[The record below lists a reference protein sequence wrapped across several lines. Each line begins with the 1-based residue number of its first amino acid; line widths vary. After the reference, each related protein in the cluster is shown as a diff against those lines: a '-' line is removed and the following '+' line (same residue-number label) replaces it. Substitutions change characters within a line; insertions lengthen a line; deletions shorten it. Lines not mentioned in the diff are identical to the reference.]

1 MASYPNVNAA
11 QQYAREVISGNI
23 PACKYVRS
31 ACQRHFNDLE
41 KSKNKDWPY
50 RFDRDKAERACRF
63 IQLLPH
69 TKGEWAKRKLKI
81 TLEPWQQFI
90 FAMVFGWLK
99 KRNKMRR
106 FREAYTEVP
115 RKNGK
120 SLFAAGVGIYMFC
133 ADNEYGAEVYCGATT
148 ERQAW
153 KVFEPALLMA
163 QKLPNLRKK
172 FSIKPWAKK
181 MTRPDGSVFEPV
193 IGDPG
198 DGDSPS
204 CALIDEYHEH
214 KTDALL
220 TTMTTGMGAREQP
233 LAWIITTAGF
243 SLECPC
249 YEKRQQVVEML
260 DEIIPNEELFG
271 IIYTLDEGDDWT
283 QPEALAKANPN
294 IGVSVKNDYLIA
306 QQTLAINVPSQT
318 NKIKTKHFNL
328 WVSAKSAYYN
338 LEKWKACADTSLKI
352 EDFYGE
358 DCDLGIDLASKLDL
372 NCVCPVFKR
381 VIDGRIHYFCVGAQ
395 FWVPE
400 DTVFSPDPALKRTSE
415 RYQKFVNM
423 KKLIATDGAE
433 VDNRQIFE
441 HIVTLNSTVK
451 VQSCPIDPHGATSI
465 SHLLADEGLSPI
477 TIIQNYTNMSSP
489 MKELEAAIASG
500 RFHHDGNPILTWC
513 ISNVVGKTIPG
524 SDDVVRP
531 TKEGA
536 ENKIDGAVSLIMG
549 IGRAML
555 NDHGD
560 FLSNLDPDED
570 LLML

>member
-11 QQYAREVISGNI
+11 QQYAREVISGKI
-23 PACKYVRS
+23 PACKYVIA
-31 ACQRHFNDLE
+31 ACQRHFNDIE
-41 KSKNKDWPY
+41 KAKNKNWPY

-63 IQLLPH
+63 IQCLPH
-69 TKGEWAKRKLKI
+69 TSGKWAKQKLKI

-90 FAMVFGWLK
+90 FCMVFGWVK
-99 KRNKMRR
+99 KKNKMRR

-120 SLFAAGVGIYMFC
+120 SLFAAGVGTFMFC
-133 ADNEYGAEVYCGATT
+133 ADDEYGAEVYCGATT

-153 KVFEPALLMA
+153 KVFRPALLMA
-163 QKLPNLRKK
+163 QKLPNLRKR
-172 FSIKPWAKK
+172 FQIKPWAKK
-181 MTRPDGSVFEPV
+181 MTRPDGSVFEPI

-214 KTDALL
+214 ATDTQY
-220 TTMTTGMGAREQP
+220 TTMTTGMGARTQP

-249 YEKRQQVVEML
+249 YEKRRQVAEML
-260 DEIIPNEELFG
+260 DDVIPNEELFG
-271 IIYTLDEGDDWT
+271 IIYTLDDGDDWT
-283 QPEALAKANPN
+283 KPEALAKANPN
-294 IGVSVKNDYLIA
+294 MGISVEEDYLLA
-306 QQTLAINVPSQT
+306 QQRLAIDVPSQT

-328 WVSAKSAYYN
+328 WVSAKSAYFN

-352 EDFYGE
+352 SDFYGE
-358 DCDLGIDLASKLDL
+358 ESHLGIDLASKLDL
-372 NCVCPVFKR
+372 NCVCPVFTR
-381 VIDGRIHYFCVGAQ
+381 EIEGRTHYFCVGAQ

-400 DTVFSPDPALKRTSE
+400 DTVFSPDPKLKRTSD

-423 KKLIATDGAE
+423 GKLISTDGAE

-441 HIVTLNSTVK
+441 HIVSMNETVK
-451 VQSCPIDPHGATSI
+451 VMSTPIDPHGATSL
-465 SHLLADEGLSPI
+465 SHSLADEGLGPI

-500 RFHHDGNPILTWC
+500 RFHHDGNPVMTWC

-531 TKEGA
+531 TKEGD
-536 ENKIDGAVSLIMG
+536 ENKIDGAVALIMA

-555 NDHGD
+555 NEPKD
-560 FLSNLDPDED
+560 FLSTLDPDED